1 MGFFEQR
8 PTWNSI
14 YCWESFIICLGQW
27 KCMLCFWARFHL
39 VACTS
44 NLLLKPHSDLPQHVS
59 GTVARSRVMC
69 HDTWRSC
76 FCTSTSFLGWTPVS
90 AWIRLWPGAATA
102 FSCCLPPLCLECLP
116 SQDGNCCSFPEL
128 SILRALLMVLLWH
141 CSVVHLAPE
150 QTALSLIRGE
160 GSCLLEEERTDL
172 VPPGC
177 LLHKDQLS
185 IV

>member
-1 MGFFEQR
+1 MGFFEQW
-8 PTWNSI
+8 PTWNNI

-59 GTVARSRVMC
+59 GTVAHSRVMC

-76 FCTSTSFLGWTPVS
+76 FCTSFLGWTPVS

-128 SILRALLMVLLWH
+128 IILRALLMVLLWH
-141 CSVVHLAPE
+141 CSVV
-150 QTALSLIRGE
+150 TW
-160 GSCLLEEERTDL
+160 
-172 VPPGC
+172 
-177 LLHKDQLS
+177 HKSRQLS
-185 IV
+185 AWFEVKAPAYSRRRGLTLYLQAVYCTKTSCP